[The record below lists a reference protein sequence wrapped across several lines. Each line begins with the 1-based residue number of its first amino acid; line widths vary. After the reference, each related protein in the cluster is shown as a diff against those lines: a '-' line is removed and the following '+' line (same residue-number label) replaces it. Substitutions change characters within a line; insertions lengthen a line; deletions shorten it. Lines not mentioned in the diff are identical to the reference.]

1 MVYLVLLKLDK
12 SNRLAKGFPTARFES
27 EPGSA
32 VWNRRVKGR
41 RGKKGDLARLCD
53 ILEQSM
59 QLPPGFPQFRRKVC
73 ANYFIHLT
81 PKNSGRLALSE
92 KI

>member
-1 MVYLVLLKLDK
+1 
-12 SNRLAKGFPTARFES
+12 
-27 EPGSA
+27 
-32 VWNRRVKGR
+32 
-41 RGKKGDLARLCD
+41 
-53 ILEQSM
+53 M

-92 KI
+92 KIKLSAQKMLEKKLGGYRMDLWL